1 MPVSTVDMLMSK
13 LKAVAL
19 SEFQIFETDEFI
31 KQLRKM
37 SPADASRIQS
47 KLKSDVYPQL
57 KQDPFWG
64 TNIRKLRGYS
74 PNTWRYRIN
83 KFRLFYTVD
92 NKENII
98 PILTIDFRRNA
109 YR

>member
-1 MPVSTVDMLMSK
+1 MPI
-13 LKAVAL
+13 LKEVVL
-19 SEFQIFETDEFI
+19 SEFRIFETDEFI

-37 SPADASRIQS
+37 SPTAAARIQS
-47 KLKSDVYPQL
+47 KLKSRVYPQL

-64 TNIRKLRGYS
+64 INVKKLRGYS

-83 KFRLFYTVD
+83 KYRLFYTVD
-92 NKENII
+92 SKAKIVY
-98 PILTIDFRRNA
+98 ILTIDFRKNA

>member
-1 MPVSTVDMLMSK
+1 MPI
-13 LKAVAL
+13 LKEVVL
-19 SEFQIFETDEFI
+19 SEFRIFETDEFI

-37 SPADASRIQS
+37 SPTAAARIQS
-47 KLKSDVYPQL
+47 KLKSYVYPQL

-64 TNIRKLRGYS
+64 INVKKLRGYS

-83 KFRLFYTVD
+83 KYRLFYTVD
-92 NKENII
+92 TKAKIVY
-98 PILTIDFRRNA
+98 ILTIDFRKNA